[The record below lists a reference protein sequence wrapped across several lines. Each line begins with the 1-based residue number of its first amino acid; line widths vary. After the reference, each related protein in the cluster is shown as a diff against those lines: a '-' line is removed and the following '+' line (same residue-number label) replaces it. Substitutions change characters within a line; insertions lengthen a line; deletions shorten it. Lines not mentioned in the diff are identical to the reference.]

1 MILGT
6 VNAKCGSIDTTHQV
20 LDEMPQRNIIKW
32 STMISAYEYHGQ
44 GKRIDCES
52 AQKA

>member
-6 VNAKCGSIDTTHQV
+6 AMIDMYAKCGSIDTTHQV

-44 GKRIDCES
+44 GK
-52 AQKA
+52 KAL